1 MKNSGLISQLKS
13 AFGGSE
19 KMFTEKTIPMMM
31 MMIMRAADG
40 CVTWHI
46 GDANQIPNFIGQKA
60 FNKQKMT

>member
-13 AFGGSE
+13 AFGGSK

-31 MMIMRAADG
+31 MIMWVMDG
-40 CVTWHI
+40 CVMWHI
-46 GDANQIPNFIGQKA
+46 GDVNQIPNFIGQKA